1 MPLFDILC
9 YLVIHI
15 INTILHSHYSLL
27 LWESISFPFPIPVVY
42 LDNTEKFSGSL
53 KEEPQAMT
61 PLTLYHKNKI
71 EYVNV
76 PCDFIDHYLMDAPGE
91 FVKIYLYLLRCMKSV
106 DNSPSLSDVADKL
119 NFTEK
124 DVLRALKYWEK
135 KKLLSL
141 VYNSEKQLCGIN
153 FDNITGPA
161 ENNAPLEDKV
171 SISDAGSADNRLAD
185 SAPTDTKAASA
196 SPAFPDTAQ
205 PPLPK
210 KRYSKAKL
218 AALSGKP
225 DTKQM
230 LFIAE
235 QYLGT
240 SFNPSEMETLLYI
253 YDGLGFSLDLI
264 EYLLGVCVEKQL
276 TSLAHIEE
284 VAIDWFQ
291 KGITTVNDAKK
302 ANTSQRKYCQA
313 VCKALGIEGRTLAEI
328 EQMFLLK
335 WSGTYGFSLDFILEA
350 CHRTI
355 QSTGKPSFSYIDTIL
370 KNWQE
375 AGVKTMADVQAL
387 DMAHQAAQTRPKKLA
402 AKTSAAP
409 KGKGNSFPERSYDYS
424 ALEQQLLKI

>member
-1 MPLFDILC
+1 M
-9 YLVIHI
+9 
-15 INTILHSHYSLL
+15 
-27 LWESISFPFPIPVVY
+27 WESISFPFPNPVVY
-42 LDNTEKFSGSL
+42 LDNTEKLSGSL

-71 EYVNV
+71 EYINV

-91 FVKIYLYLLRCMKSV
+91 FVKIYLYLLRCMKSE

-141 VYNSEKQLCGIN
+141 VYNSEKQLCGVD
-153 FDNITGPA
+153 FDNITNPA
-161 ENNAPLEDKV
+161 ENMTPVIV
-171 SISDAGSADNRLAD
+171 STDSQTSADD
-185 SAPTDTKAASA
+185 KATVV
-196 SPAFPDTAQ
+196 SPVLSDTAQ

-210 KRYSKAKL
+210 LPKKHYTKTKL
-218 AALSGKP
+218 AALTGNP
-225 DTKQM
+225 EVKQM

-253 YDGLGFSLDLI
+253 YDGLGFSIDLI
-264 EYLLGVCVEKQL
+264 EYLLGVCVEKQI
-276 TSLAHIEE
+276 TSLTHIEE

-291 KGITTVNDAKK
+291 KDVSTVNDAKK
-302 ANTSQRKYCQA
+302 SHTSQRKACQA
-313 VCKALGIEGRTLAEI
+313 VCKALGIEGRTLAET

-335 WSGTYGFSLDFILEA
+335 WSCTYGFSLDFILEA

-355 QSTGKPSFSYIDTIL
+355 QATGKPSFSYIDTIL
-370 KNWQE
+370 KNWRE
-375 AGVKTMADVQAL
+375 AGVKSMADVQAL
-387 DMAHQAAQTRPKKLA
+387 DITYQAAQARTKKPA
-402 AKTSAAP
+402 AKTHAAP

>member
-1 MPLFDILC
+1 
-9 YLVIHI
+9 
-15 INTILHSHYSLL
+15 
-27 LWESISFPFPIPVVY
+27 
-42 LDNTEKFSGSL
+42 
-53 KEEPQAMT
+53 MT

-91 FVKIYLYLLRCMKSV
+91 FVKIYLYLLRCMKTE

-119 NFTEK
+119 NFTEN

-141 VYNSEKQLCGIN
+141 VYNSENQLCGVD
-153 FDNITGPA
+153 FDNIPSPADQPVPA
-161 ENNAPLEDKV
+161 ENATPMTVSTDDKT
-171 SISDAGSADNRLAD
+171 SAVIPAL
-185 SAPTDTKAASA
+185 PTS
-196 SPAFPDTAQ
+196 AQ

-210 KRYSKAKL
+210 LPKKHYTKAKL
-218 AALSGKP
+218 AALAENP
-225 DTKQM
+225 EAKQV

-235 QYLGT
+235 QYLET

-264 EYLLGVCVEKQL
+264 DYLLGICVEKQIHTL
-276 TSLAHIEE
+276 SHIEE
-284 VAIDWFQ
+284 VAMDWFQ
-291 KGITTVNDAKK
+291 KGVTTVNDAKK
-302 ANTSQRKYCQA
+302 AHTSQRKACQS
-313 VCKALGIEGRTLAEI
+313 VCRALGIEGRTLAES
-328 EQMFLLK
+328 EQMFLFK
-335 WSGTYGFSLDFILEA
+335 WSDTYGFSLDFILEA

-355 QSTGKPSFSYIDTIL
+355 QATGKPSFSYIDTIL

-375 AGVKTMADVQAL
+375 SGVKSMADVQAL
-387 DMAHQAAQTRPKKLA
+387 DTAHQAAQTRTKKPA
-402 AKTSAAP
+402 ARPHTVP

>member
-1 MPLFDILC
+1 
-9 YLVIHI
+9 
-15 INTILHSHYSLL
+15 
-27 LWESISFPFPIPVVY
+27 
-42 LDNTEKFSGSL
+42 
-53 KEEPQAMT
+53 MT

-91 FVKIYLYLLRCMKSV
+91 FVKIYLYLLRCMKAE

-141 VYNSEKQLCGIN
+141 VYNGEKQLCGVD
-153 FDNITGPA
+153 FDNIPGTADKSASTKDNIPT
-161 ENNAPLEDKV
+161 EDKV
-171 SISDAGSADNRLAD
+171 PIK
-185 SAPTDTKAASA
+185 DTVLREDKI
-196 SPAFPDTAQ
+196 
-205 PPLPK
+205 PK
-210 KRYSKAKL
+210 KHYTKTKL
-218 AALSGKP
+218 AALAENPEAKEI
-225 DTKQM
+225 
-230 LFIAE
+230 LFIAA

-264 EYLLGVCVEKQL
+264 EYLLGVCVEKQI
-276 TSLAHIEE
+276 TSLTHIEE

-302 ANTSQRKYCQA
+302 ANTSQRKAYQA
-313 VCKALGIEGRTLAEI
+313 VCKALGIEGRTLAES

-335 WSGTYGFSLDFILEA
+335 WINVYGFSLEFVLEA

-355 QSTGKPSFSYIDTIL
+355 QATGKPSFSYIDTIL

-375 AGVKTMADVQAL
+375 AGVKSMADVQAL
-387 DMAHQAAQTRPKKLA
+387 DTAHQAAKTRTKKPA
-402 AKTSAAP
+402 AKTHAAAP
-409 KGKGNSFPERSYDYS
+409 KGKGNNFPERSYDYS